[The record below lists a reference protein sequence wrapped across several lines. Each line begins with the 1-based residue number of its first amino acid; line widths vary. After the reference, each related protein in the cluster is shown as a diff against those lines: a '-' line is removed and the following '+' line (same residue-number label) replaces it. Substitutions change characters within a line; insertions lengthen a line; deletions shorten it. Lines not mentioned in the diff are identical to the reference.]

1 MIRDQLNAPLRV
13 VGWDGGRA
21 STLTER
27 VVDLQIR
34 SGELTRILE
43 FHPVLAT
50 LAMLG
55 GLGVTIALAWILPAG
70 AGGAVFALGVVVFV
84 LGWPFLLALHLEETF
99 GEFTEVNRWL
109 VTASYLAALVLLPFA
124 LAIIELFTGLGLSL
138 IFLLAWGAGCLAAG
152 YLLWVANQALV
163 FIEERRWVAPEQL
176 VPSFLMMFVLPA
188 TIPYMQH
195 RLRKALVEAREDEWT
210 AV

>member
-1 MIRDQLNAPLRV
+1 M
-13 VGWDGGRA
+13 
-21 STLTER
+21 
-27 VVDLQIR
+27 DLQIR

-43 FHPVLAT
+43 FHPVLAS
-50 LAMLG
+50 LAMLS

-70 AGGAVFALGVVVFV
+70 AGGAVFALGLVVFV

-124 LAIIELFTGLGLSL
+124 LAIIELFTGLGWSL
-138 IFLLAWGAGCLAAG
+138 VFLLTWGAGCVAAG
-152 YLLWVANQALV
+152 YLLWTANQALV

-176 VPSFLMMFVLPA
+176 VPSFLMMFVLPV

-195 RLRKALVEAREDEWT
+195 RLRKALIEAREDEWT